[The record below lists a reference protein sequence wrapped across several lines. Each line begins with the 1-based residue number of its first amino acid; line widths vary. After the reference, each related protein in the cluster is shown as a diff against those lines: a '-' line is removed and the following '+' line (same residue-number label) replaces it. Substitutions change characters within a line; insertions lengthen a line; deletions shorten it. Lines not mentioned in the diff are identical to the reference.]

1 MPEPMYRQIA
11 DDLRQKI
18 ESGELGSGRQLP
30 TELELRDQYEASR
43 NTVRDAVKWLM
54 SRGLVE
60 TRPGQGTFVVEKIDP
75 FVTALSTGVETGF
88 GGESAAYASEVAAR
102 RRTPTVTDPRVEIQQ
117 ADGAMAIEL
126 GLDPGSTV
134 VSRHQQRFIDGT
146 PWSLQ
151 TSFYPMRFVEQG
163 GTQLIQAQNIRTGVM
178 RYLEDRLG
186 IKQAGWRDKITVRP
200 PDQNEAMFFKLPE
213 DGRVAV
219 FEILETGFDEHG
231 QPIRLTISIYPTD
244 RNQFAVYVGEVPAE
258 VMPSDR
264 PDDPGAET
272 ASSTATTP
280 DSPG

>member
-54 SRGLVE
+54 NRGLVE
-60 TRPGQGTFVVEKIDP
+60 TRPGQGTFVIEKIDP

-117 ADGAMAIEL
+117 ADEVIAGEL
-126 GLDPGSTV
+126 GLEPGATV

-146 PWSLQ
+146 PYSLQ
-151 TSFYPMRFVEQG
+151 TSFYTMTFVEQG
-163 GTQLIQAQNIRTGVM
+163 ATQLIQAQNIVTGVM

-200 PDQNEAMFFKLPE
+200 PDQNEAGFFKLPE
-213 DGRVAV
+213 DGRVSV
-219 FEILETGFDEHG
+219 FEILETGFDGHG
-231 QPIRLTISIYPTD
+231 RPIRLTISIYPTD
-244 RNQFAVYVGEVPAE
+244 RNQFAVNVGEVPAE
-258 VMPSDR
+258 MPSGR
-264 PDDPGAET
+264 PGDPAAET
-272 ASSTATTP
+272 ASSTTTAP